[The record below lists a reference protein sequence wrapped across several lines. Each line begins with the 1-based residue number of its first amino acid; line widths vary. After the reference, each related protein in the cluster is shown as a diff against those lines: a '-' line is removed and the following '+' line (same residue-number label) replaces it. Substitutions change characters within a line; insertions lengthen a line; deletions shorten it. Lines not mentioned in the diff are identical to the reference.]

1 MEKFVF
7 SLSHK
12 ISDASLDATG
22 NQELKKIGTIET
34 FPRTGRNVTRAHSP
48 SKVSYGSRQAPVRI
62 RDPPGTLVPIPAVP
76 FTVTPS
82 LVGLLGF
89 RCCVALLFVELLC

>member
-62 RDPPGTLVPIPAVP
+62 RDPPGT
-76 FTVTPS
+76 
-82 LVGLLGF
+82 GLCEYHVSRNPYG
-89 RCCVALLFVELLC
+89 